1 MDGTLMDGEVTGK
14 AEPRSRK
21 LDIVPSR
28 DFVGWLVDSRVSL
41 AVTTGAA
48 GRLVLIGAS
57 PDGKISVFLRSF
69 DRTHGIHAAG
79 HSLLLGTGFQIW
91 RLENSVAEG
100 KLAGDYDRLYVPRL
114 ALTTGDVQAGDV
126 GFAPDGTIL
135 FANRM
140 FGCVAAATAEFSFT
154 PAWRPP
160 FVSRIAPEDRCGLS
174 GFALENGLIRFV
186 TCWAASDAPQ
196 GWRQRIKDG
205 GVVIDASIDRTVAR
219 GFSLPTAPRVHK
231 GQLWMNEAG
240 TGILGA
246 VDIKSGEFEEVAFCP
261 GILGGLAFVG
271 NHAIVT
277 TSIRRDGFAPGDLP
291 LGASLAAYGAEARTA
306 IVVVDLATGA
316 IVHWLRF
323 DGADELRDVAVL
335 PGARRPAAVGLV
347 GDDIRKVLTI
357 GPDASAR

>member
-1 MDGTLMDGEVTGK
+1 MDGEVTGK
-14 AEPRSRK
+14 SEARARK

-28 DFVGWLVDSRVSL
+28 DFVGWLAQHRVSL
-41 AVTTGAA
+41 ALTTGAA
-48 GRLVLIGAS
+48 GRLVLVGAS
-57 PDGKISVFLRSF
+57 PDDKISIFLRSF
-69 DRTHGIHAAG
+69 DRTNGIHAAG

-91 RLENSVAEG
+91 RLENSVGEG

-114 ALTTGDVQAGDV
+114 AFTTGDVQAGDV

-140 FGCVAAATAEFSFT
+140 FSCVSAATAEFSFT

-186 TCWAASDAPQ
+186 TCAAASDAPG

-205 GVVIDASIDRTVAR
+205 GVVVDASIDRTVAR
-219 GFSLPTAPRVHK
+219 GFSLPTAPRLNK
-231 GQLWMNEAG
+231 GQLWLNEAG

-246 VDIKSGEFEEVAFCP
+246 VDVKTGEFEEVAFCP

-271 NHAIVT
+271 NHAVVT
-277 TSIRRDGFAPGDLP
+277 TSIRRDGFVPGDLP
-291 LGASLAAYGAEARTA
+291 LGASLTAYGAEARTA
-306 IVVVDLATGA
+306 VVVVDLATGA

-357 GPDASAR
+357 GPDGSAR